1 MYICL
6 LTKLYDYTS
15 KGFFQIYNRFFPHS
29 HSSTR
34 SCHTCDGHICILVA
48 FPRFWTYVS
57 KGIRVEIKEYDDEAV
72 LPGTA
77 AGACCSATSTS
88 SRSCSTILPS
98 RRTPPR
104 THTAG
109 RGRAVRGDLL
119 YLKHFTFFFRIKP
132 YIHAVFYFIFF
143 TLIKNHPYFCSCTTN
158 ERLSYVPD
166 R

>member
-6 LTKLYDYTS
+6 HKKLPIQLYNKATSYRFVRFITASSLTPILQL
-15 KGFFQIYNRFFPHS
+15 GLV
-29 HSSTR
+29 
-34 SCHTCDGHICILVA
+34 TCDGHICILVA

-104 THTAG
+104 PHTAG

-119 YLKHFTFFFRIKP
+119 YLKHFTFFF
-132 YIHAVFYFIFF
+132 
-143 TLIKNHPYFCSCTTN
+143 
-158 ERLSYVPD
+158 
-166 R
+166 